1 MTSTSGTPDATH
13 ANTKTAE
20 PSKHVSAL
28 LIPASET
35 QPPRRIDITGLAD
48 LQAAVGGYIEMLS
61 YHGDPDVCA
70 YVNEEGKYTDGCA
83 RNPRATRLLGPILRP
98 GDWIAGDVVIIG
110 FDREAGEDRDLPDG
124 FESRLGIV
132 RMRDVED
139 ILAPG
144 RGYDQGR
151 TS

>member
-13 ANTKTAE
+13 ATANTAE

-35 QPPRRIDITGLAD
+35 RPPRRIDISGLAD

-70 YVNEEGKYTDGCA
+70 YVNEEGKYTDGHD
-83 RNPRATRLLGPILRP
+83 RNSRATRLLGPGLRA
-98 GDWIAGDVVIIG
+98 GDWIAGDVVIVG
-110 FDREAGEDRDLPDG
+110 FDRAAGEERDLPDG
-124 FESRLGIV
+124 FENTLQSYLQV
-132 RMRDVED
+132 Q
-139 ILAPG
+139 A
-144 RGYDQGR
+144 
-151 TS
+151 